1 MREQSIEERKK
12 ICDKCPIYNPTEGT
26 CNSRLW
32 LNPNTN
38 EVSTYN
44 KTGFVRG
51 CGCIVSVK
59 MRNLL
64 NHCIAGKW

>member
-1 MREQSIEERKK
+1 MHVQNIDERKK
-12 ICDKCPIYNPTEGT
+12 ICESCPIFNSSMGT
-26 CNSRLW
+26 CNSKLW

-38 EVSTYN
+38 EVSITA
-44 KTGFVRG
+44 KSGFIRG
-51 CGCIVSVK
+51 CGCHVYIK